1 MMIHSVLTF
10 IQRAHNLFLK
20 TPIYLTL
27 SFLLFIST
35 SHSVRATDDF
45 CKNEGLP
52 VFIYA
57 KIPIT
62 SAGNLKDFLSTNNL
76 DRFTTLED
84 ILYITPQVAQSA
96 QASLAEIQE
105 YLTYLNDFYD
115 YMLNAS
121 SEDIG
126 RLISERLMGEIDALY
141 FTSTTPNRQ
150 IIFQQG
156 SGDQALER
164 ISHVAYGNYSFI
176 GTNSISL
183 TLKLVRLS
191 DGETRTF
198 ISSGAPLPA
207 IERLAFRIFDAFQF
221 PATQS
226 ISNPFS
232 EKNWIGGPVVGAATE
247 MRVRDAQAFCEGMG
261 ARLPSRMELLL
272 AYNLGPYIS
281 GARLSSDQSYV
292 VTEDDEV
299 KVFWPGDGSCFAQ
312 TFDMTKK
319 ANVLCLTP

>member
-1 MMIHSVLTF
+1 M
-10 IQRAHNLFLK
+10 
-20 TPIYLTL
+20 
-27 SFLLFIST
+27 
-35 SHSVRATDDF
+35 RATDDF

-62 SAGNLKDFLSTNNL
+62 STGNLKDFLNTNNL

-84 ILYITPQVAQSA
+84 ILHITPQVAQSA
-96 QASLAEIQE
+96 RASLAEVQE
-105 YLTYLNDFYD
+105 YLTYLNNFYD
-115 YMLNAS
+115 YMLDAS

-141 FTSTTPNRQ
+141 FTSATPNRQ
-150 IIFQQG
+150 IIFKQG
-156 SGDQALER
+156 SSDQALKR

-176 GTNSISL
+176 GTNSISI

-232 EKNWIGGPVVGAATE
+232 EKHWIGGQVAGAATE

-319 ANVLCLTP
+319 SNVLCLTP